1 MAVETDCSH
10 ELVEDD
16 PRSLR
21 DQVRQVLRSWIVSG
35 RFAPGDRV
43 RERDIAQELG
53 ISRMPVRE
61 AVALLEGEG
70 LVTSLPRGGVVVKKL
85 TAKDAADLFHI
96 REVLEGLAAR
106 LAAQNAASADASVLH
121 HNLSQAK
128 KAAEGGDSAEQ
139 SRLNLEFHETVIAL
153 ADNPALTTMLEPVG
167 VRLRWHFAPDQEP
180 TTVLDEHT
188 HILEAISSR
197 DADRA
202 AHIAAEH
209 VRQTRDNI
217 LPSFDTES

>member
-1 MAVETDCSH
+1 MAVEGDSSR
-10 ELVEDD
+10 ELHEDD

-35 RFAPGDRV
+35 RFAPGERV
-43 RERDIAQELG
+43 REREIAQNLG
-53 ISRMPVRE
+53 ISRVPVRE

-70 LVTSLPRGGVVVKKL
+70 LVSSLPRGGAVVTRL

-106 LAAQNAASADASVLH
+106 LAAQNATSAEASALH
-121 HNLSQAK
+121 HNLSRAE

-139 SRLNLEFHETVIAL
+139 SRLNLEFHETVVTL

-180 TTVLDEHT
+180 LTILNEHT
-188 HILEAISSR
+188 QIVEAISAG

-202 AHIAAEH
+202 AHIAAKH

-217 LPSFDTES
+217 LPSFDIED